1 MAQGTLPLRAPLRLS
16 SEAFPALQAE
26 LVTPPPPGPPV
37 PLSRYHV
44 VSLLSLF
51 GDLQDIDIEIHVC
64 CAELLHSCPTLC
76 DPMDCSPPG
85 SSIHETLQTR
95 ILE

>member
-37 PLSRYHV
+37 PLSCYHV

-51 GDLQDIDIEIHVC
+51 GDLKDTDIYRFMRAV
-64 CAELLHSCPTLC
+64 LSCFIRVRLFAIPWTVARQA
-76 DPMDCSPPG
+76 PP
-85 SSIHETLQTR
+85 SMRLSRQEY
-95 ILE
+95 